1 METIEC
7 EGALEEWVVAR
18 ERKVELIDY
27 MDYDV

>member
-7 EGALEEWVVAR
+7 EGALEEWAVAHV
-18 ERKVELIDY
+18 RKVELIDY